1 MAGHHTLTL
10 VGDDVKVEEAR
21 RPAYPVGAV
30 DNALRLLLLFRERKK
45 LRVSEAG
52 RAIGVASSTAHRL
65 LDTLRYHGFVTQDA
79 ESRAYE
85 PGPALTELGLATVRE
100 LDLRTWAHPHM
111 EALTEQVDETVH
123 LLVLRG
129 RDVVFIDAVE
139 GTDPLRVTSRI
150 GTIVPAYLTAGGRL
164 LLAELPPEEL
174 SRRFKG
180 LSKLA
185 GSKTLATLGDLK
197 RMLECLRR
205 QGYSVNMGDTIQE
218 PHTAA
223 VAALIREPSGRAAAS
238 LSISAPLAR
247 LEGQDLTDIVDK
259 LQAAAEA
266 ISRDLP

>member
-1 MAGHHTLTL
+1 MEA
-10 VGDDVKVEEAR
+10 EEAR
-21 RPAYPVGAV
+21 KPAYPVGAV
-30 DNALRLLLLFRERKK
+30 DNALRLLLLFRDRKK

-52 RAIGVASSTAHRL
+52 REIGVASSTAHRL
-65 LDTLRYHGFVTQDA
+65 LDTLRYHGFVRQDA

-85 PGPALTELGLATVRE
+85 PGPALMELGLTAVRD
-100 LDLRTWAHPHM
+100 LDLRRWAHPHM
-111 EALTEQVDETVH
+111 EALSEQVGETVH

-129 RDVVFIDAVE
+129 RDVLFIDAVE

-174 SRRFKG
+174 ARRFKG
-180 LSKLA
+180 VSKLA
-185 GSKTLATLGDLK
+185 GSKTLSAVPDLK
-197 RMLECLRR
+197 RMLDCLRR

-223 VAALIREPSGRAAAS
+223 VAALVREPSGRATAS

-247 LEGQDLTDIVDK
+247 LEGQDLTDIAQK
-259 LQAAAEA
+259 LQAAAQA